1 MVKTATNGSF
11 EYLKFC
17 LSFVDCFRAIFI
29 SDRRMGEALLR
40 QVNEAVS
47 LLSEYNARLVSE
59 MSERKK
65 VGSLLRDFIQAQRG
79 LLIQAE
85 NRSQVG
91 YKFIDGLMKNSV

>member
-1 MVKTATNGSF
+1 
-11 EYLKFC
+11 
-17 LSFVDCFRAIFI
+17 
-29 SDRRMGEALLR
+29 MGESLLR

-91 YKFIDGLMKNSV
+91 IKIVELIQITVHFYG

>member
-1 MVKTATNGSF
+1 MIFEYVVIFVGSF
-11 EYLKFC
+11 FDRSLSSC
-17 LSFVDCFRAIFI
+17 LL
-29 SDRRMGEALLR
+29 DRRMGESLLR

-47 LLSEYNARLVSE
+47 LLSEYNARLVNE

-91 YKFIDGLMKNSV
+91 FEFIDELI